1 MTVFNKFKT
10 TSFWVGIK
18 RGCPLK
24 TDGSFKPSASV
35 DAPEAHGF
43 KIGATGMTKLIR
55 SYLATNT
62 AAKAKDNA
70 KYPDAGTNIAS
81 TTGTAP
87 LAFAKAEKDAYES
100 YSTALN
106 ATYE

>member
-1 MTVFNKFKT
+1 M
-10 TSFWVGIK
+10 
-18 RGCPLK
+18 K
-24 TDGSFKPSASV
+24 TDGSFKPTSSV
-35 DAPEAHGF
+35 DAPEPHGL

-55 SYLATNT
+55 SYLATNS

-87 LAFAKAEKDAYES
+87 LAFATAAKGVYAA
-100 YSTALN
+100 YSTA
-106 ATYE
+106 AGAAYE

>member
-1 MTVFNKFKT
+1 MDNKYET

-35 DAPEAHGF
+35 ESPEPHGL

-87 LAFAKAEKDAYES
+87 LAFAKAEKDGFDS
-100 YSTALN
+100 YSTAKN

>member
-1 MTVFNKFKT
+1 MTVFNIIET

-24 TDGSFKPSASV
+24 TDGSFKPTSSV
-35 DAPEAHGF
+35 DAPEPHGL

-55 SYLATNT
+55 SYLATNS

-87 LAFAKAEKDAYES
+87 LAFAKATKGEYDA
-100 YSTALN
+100 YSTAKDAN
-106 ATYE
+106 HE